1 MHVYDEAYHVACFGG
16 AAGPD
21 ENYFCAAEA
30 EGELVLGDGGA
41 VELAGGEVERDGGG
55 GGG

>member
-1 MHVYDEAYHVACFGG
+1 MAYHVTCFGG

-21 ENYFCAAEA
+21 EDYFCAAET

-41 VELAGGEVERDGGG
+41 VEELARGKVERDGGRG
-55 GGG
+55 GD